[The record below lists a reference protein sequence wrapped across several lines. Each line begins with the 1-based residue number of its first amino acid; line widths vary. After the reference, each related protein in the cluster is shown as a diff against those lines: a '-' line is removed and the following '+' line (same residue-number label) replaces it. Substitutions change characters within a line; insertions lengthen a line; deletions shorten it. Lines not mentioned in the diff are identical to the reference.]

1 MLNRLRTLISTILQ
15 IQLTSGYLLYSQI
28 AGHTPVLAGVQ
39 RPSLLASLAPVLVI
53 CDLQRNQDVSGPD
66 VFRILEAAAGMRVVH
81 RVGQR
86 SVFFIVLVPVPKLCT
101 FRRSFPRRFPPNSVR
116 QSLVSQTAID
126 VVLDLGV
133 ALVGVRAVPA
143 PAELLDFFKSG
154 FFCHP
159 AQDDRPLVTSF
170 KSFFIPLVLEPLVVG
185 HHQNGVRALLLLVHF
200 LQNATKRHVC
210 AA

>member
-1 MLNRLRTLISTILQ
+1 MRTLTSTILQ
-15 IQLTSGYLLYSQI
+15 IQLTSGYLLNSQI
-28 AGHTPVLAGVQ
+28 SGHTPVLAGVQ
-39 RPSLLASLAPVLVI
+39 RPTLLARVTTVPVVG
-53 CDLQRNQDVSGPD
+53 DLERDEDVGRPN
-66 VFRILEAAAGMRVVH
+66 VFRILEAAGGMWVVQ
-81 RVGQR
+81 RVGKR
-86 SVFFIVLVPVPKLCT
+86 DVVFVVLVPVPELCT
-101 FRRSFPRRFPPNSVR
+101 FRRSFPRRFPPNSIA
-116 QSLVSQTAID
+116 QSFVSQTAIE

-143 PAELLDFFKSG
+143 PAGLLDFFQSG

-170 KSFFIPLVLEPLVVG
+170 KSFFVPLVLEPLVVG
-185 HHQNGVRALLLLVHF
+185 HHQVGVRALLLLEHF